1 MLRRISGRTTGFALF
16 DLGRI
21 HRLRGQFTMALDYF
35 ARALAV
41 PEPERDVT
49 TIRVR
54 REIYLATERS
64 ALTSTCPLLKPR
76 LHFLAQQP
84 QRVHHAVVRDDAAAV
99 QLGEDAVEPDRLLQ

>member
-1 MLRRISGRTTGFALF
+1 MRIGYWTGEWRCFTEAEEKLVRVAQDFWPNYGFALF

-64 ALTSTCPLLKPR
+64 TRYP
-76 LHFLAQQP
+76 
-84 QRVHHAVVRDDAAAV
+84 
-99 QLGEDAVEPDRLLQ
+99 